1 MKAFV
6 RKHINTE
13 CISLGFTLD
22 WNVNLGIEIDF
33 LFWIFDW
40 TIIENFRRYRRWIG
54 PKIHRHAMKM
64 KGE

>member
-1 MKAFV
+1 L
-6 RKHINTE
+6 
-13 CISLGFTLD
+13 SLGFTLD

-40 TIIENFRRYRRWIG
+40 TIVENFRKYRRWIG
-54 PKIHRHAMKM
+54 PKMHRHAMKM